1 MSRYFST
8 FLRRWYHISRFIN
21 WDLSQRF
28 HIAISCLAIVL
39 ATLHAIGH
47 LSGTFVYGSRSNR
60 EPAVNNVVNGA
71 LGPQPHYI
79 DYIRS
84 LPGIT
89 GLVALGLLYTL
100 AILSMPQV
108 RKWNYEVFQLGH
120 LLMYPIIGLLCAHG
134 SAALLQQPMLGYF
147 MAFPALLV
155 VIERIVRVL
164 VGFRPLPA
172 TIRILD
178 SETVEIKV
186 DIPGE
191 IIWKYRPGQWVFL
204 QVPTLSLFQ
213 WHPFTISVCLERQV
227 QLHIKTDGNWTKRLR
242 DLVPKGQSEGAI
254 NIGLNGPFGAPAER
268 FYDFS
273 HTLLVRILLISQ
285 SKADFRSELE
295 SVSPHSPVSLP
306 IFKPRITE
314 FMADHETLKLAGF
327 TPTKRISQIWSEVV
341 DLRPRSI
348 LSPMRNLKVKNVGTI
363 TKRTWQG
370 SPFRRKANNNK
381 RRKRAGTIRTTLP
394 SPDHLLNL
402 YPEVSL
408 VLDHVWVPGDLLG
421 KTRGMAPR
429 PLPKIID
436 ESTFTGWFETRI
448 L

>member
-1 MSRYFST
+1 LIKYITQLQFRAAFGWGVVLAKASAGAIYPTFFFVILSMSRYFST

-47 LSGTFVYGSRSNR
+47 LSGTFVYGSRANR

-71 LGPQPHYI
+71 LGPQPQYI

-186 DIPGE
+186 DIPGK

-204 QVPTLSLFQ
+204 QVPKLSLFQ

-273 HTLLVRILLISQ
+273 HTLLVRNIFLIN
-285 SKADFRSELE
+285 A
-295 SVSPHSPVSLP
+295 
-306 IFKPRITE
+306 T
-314 FMADHETLKLAGF
+314 
-327 TPTKRISQIWSEVV
+327 
-341 DLRPRSI
+341 
-348 LSPMRNLKVKNVGTI
+348 
-363 TKRTWQG
+363 
-370 SPFRRKANNNK
+370 
-381 RRKRAGTIRTTLP
+381 
-394 SPDHLLNL
+394 
-402 YPEVSL
+402 Y
-408 VLDHVWVPGDLLG
+408 
-421 KTRGMAPR
+421 
-429 PLPKIID
+429 
-436 ESTFTGWFETRI
+436 
-448 L
+448 